1 MYKPT
6 PEQIADLK
14 AKHGDLFLITVEDKA
29 AIFKRPTRKALSYAA
44 KAGEKDP
51 LAFNEVIMRDTFIE
65 GDKEL
70 MEDDGYFL
78 GAANQI
84 AEIVSVKTSSLEKF

>member
-6 PEQIADLK
+6 KERIAELK
-14 AKHGDLFLITVEDKA
+14 AEHGDLFLITVEDKA
-29 AIFKRPTRKALSYAA
+29 AFFKRPSRKALSYAA

-51 LAFNEVIMRDTFIE
+51 LAFNEVIMKDTYIE

-84 AEIVSVKTSSLEKF
+84 GELVQVKTSTLEKF